1 MCRLSHTYLTFV
13 LIIVLTPLWARP
25 EYATLPRPLAVSRGT
40 GFEDLP
46 GRWPSPGGRGQLQA
60 SRGSSAPPP
69 PRRGRWWRHLS
80 RLREGSQ
87 VSADPSRE

>member
-46 GRWPSPGGRGQLQA
+46 GRWPSPGGAGPVAGVTGQLRPSPPQTRA
-60 SRGSSAPPP
+60 LVAPSFPAAGGVTGQC
-69 PRRGRWWRHLS
+69 RS
-80 RLREGSQ
+80 
-87 VSADPSRE
+87 